1 MVSYYQPYWL
11 QSNEL
16 EHYGVKGMRWG
27 VRNEKEDIS
36 KKSFKDIKLSDTSR
50 WLRSNHGIA
59 NNRANVTVK
68 NVTVRKVSKTTKPV
82 TTEKTNKSSED
93 RFNIGQN
100 RSVEELRGVGI
111 GEVKLSEM
119 LDWLEA
125 NSFELPNQTKKSL
138 KNAKNK
144 FLNIGKRKVTSLNPK
159 KVSIGTRIINML
171 QKLFKKK

>member
-1 MVSYYQPYWL
+1 MCGYYEPYWL

-27 VRNEKEDIS
+27 IRNEKEDLTT
-36 KKSFKDIKLSDTSR
+36 KSFRDIKLSDTAR
-50 WLRSNHGIA
+50 WFRVNYGGSSKPV
-59 NNRANVTVK
+59 NVAVK
-68 NVTVRKVSKTTKPV
+68 NVTVKKVSKITKPV
-82 TTEKTNKSSED
+82 TTEKNNKSSEN

-100 RSVEELRGVGI
+100 RSAEELRGVGI

-125 NSFELPNQTKKSL
+125 NPFELPNQTKKSM

-144 FLNIGKRKVTSLNPK
+144 FLNIGKRKVISLSPK
-159 KVSIGTRIINML
+159 KVSIGTRIISML